1 MSHVNYVTVN
11 LLFTLPFSK
20 PEAETK
26 KTRPEYTVIARGPK
40 AVATTPQSEAV
51 EIEPS
56 DGQRHTNGH
65 GPYLSTEGQQQ
76 TTLQRPTDKLHSS
89 KGNE

>member
-1 MSHVNYVTVN
+1 MYVTVN

-26 KTRPEYTVIARGPK
+26 KTRPEYTVIARGAK
-40 AVATTPQSEAV
+40 ALATTRQSEAV
-51 EIEPS
+51 KTDAA

-65 GPYLSTEGQQQ
+65 GPYLSTEGQHQ
-76 TTLQRPTDKLHSS
+76 TTLQRPTDTLHSNN
-89 KGNE
+89 GNE

>member
-1 MSHVNYVTVN
+1 MACKICY
-11 LLFTLPFSK
+11 FTLLFSK

-26 KTRPEYTVIARGPK
+26 KTRPEYTVIARGAK
-40 AVATTPQSEAV
+40 TVATTRQSEAV
-51 EIEPS
+51 KIEPS

-65 GPYLSTEGQQQ
+65 GPYLSTGGLQQ
-76 TTLQRPTDKLHSS
+76 TTLQRPTDTLHSN

>member
-1 MSHVNYVTVN
+1 MACKIRY
-11 LLFTLPFSK
+11 FTLLFSK

-26 KTRPEYTVIARGPK
+26 KTRPEYTVIARGAK

-51 EIEPS
+51 KIGAA

-65 GPYLSTEGQQQ
+65 GPYLSTAGLHQ
-76 TTLQRPTDKLHSS
+76 TTLLRPTAKLHSNN
-89 KGNE
+89 GNE